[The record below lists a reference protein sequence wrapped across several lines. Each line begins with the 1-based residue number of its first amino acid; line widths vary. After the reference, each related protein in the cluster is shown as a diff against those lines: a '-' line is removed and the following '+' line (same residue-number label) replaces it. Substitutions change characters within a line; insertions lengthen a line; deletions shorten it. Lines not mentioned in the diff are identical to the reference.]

1 MIVVS
6 NTSPLTNLAAI
17 GQFDLLHRL
26 YSQVHI
32 AEGVWE
38 ELNAGGRRW
47 PGRDEVAAADWI
59 ERRPVQNRW
68 HSHWNSVRSWC
79 SWINGKAAESSS
91 GWTLVAA
98 RTVRRRQQRPSAGG
112 RRAGTTAGLGGA
124 GSRAARHP
132 EARIDLVERMQRLLI
147 TPGAPRTGQPGEQQT
162 KTAAGIAAAFSP
174 PPFWARLSWQ

>member
-26 YSQVHI
+26 HGQVHI

-47 PGRDEVAAADWI
+47 PGRDEVAAANWI

-68 HSHWNSVRSWC
+68 
-79 SWINGKAAESSS
+79 
-91 GWTLVAA
+91 LVAA
-98 RTVRRRQQRPSAGG
+98 LQRDLDRGEAETIALALELGAELVLLDEREG
-112 RRAGTTAGLGGA
+112 RRLPS
-124 GSRAARHP
+124 GS
-132 EARIDLVERMQRLLI
+132 
-147 TPGAPRTGQPGEQQT
+147 GCG
-162 KTAAGIAAAFSP
+162 
-174 PPFWARLSWQ
+174 